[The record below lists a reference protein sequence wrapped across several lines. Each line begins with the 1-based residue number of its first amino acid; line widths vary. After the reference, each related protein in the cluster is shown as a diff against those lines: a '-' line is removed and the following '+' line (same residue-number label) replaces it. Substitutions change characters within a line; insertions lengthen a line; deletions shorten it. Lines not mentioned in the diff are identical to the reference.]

1 MIPGMIKTE
10 KRGNIEIVSLTE
22 SKLNALTAET
32 FREKVSTLFSDNHA
46 LVIINLKGVEY
57 VDSTGFGAF
66 LTLLRIA
73 RNNYG
78 TMKICSPE
86 EPVKKLFSTLHLDT
100 VFEIY
105 ENIEDCVKSFT

>member
-1 MIPGMIKTE
+1 MITGMIKTE

-22 SKLNALTAET
+22 NKLNALTAES
-32 FREKVSTLFSDNHA
+32 FREKVSELFSDNHA
-46 LVIINLKGVEY
+46 MVILNLKGVEY

-66 LTLLRIA
+66 LTLLRTA

-86 EPVKKLFSTLHLDT
+86 EPVKKLFSTLHLNN
-100 VFEIY
+100 VFDIH
-105 ENIEDCVKSFT
+105 ENLEDCIKSFT